1 MSIRCADD
9 LVDTLKQFFDMK
21 AYQVYQ
27 FWILETVMQMANEA
41 SDGLEDV
48 IANGSLDDAEAKH
61 YGKTA
66 E

>member
-1 MSIRCADD
+1 
-9 LVDTLKQFFDMK
+9 MK